1 MHVSN
6 AEIEELRALLEE
18 VIRLRR
24 SVKHAETRS
33 GGRIAAV
40 RPRHRET
47 APSIYG
53 SCPSWT

>member
-1 MHVSN
+1 MSN

-40 RPRHRET
+40 RRRHRET